1 MEDSVSM
8 ISLSIDLSI
17 FVYKND
23 MDFCFLILYSATL
36 LNVFIRCRSFLDK
49 FLGILVYKTT
59 LFSNKNTLTTPFPIC
74 VPFIY
79 FGCLIALAKMS
90 GIVVYKI
97 DI

>member
-1 MEDSVSM
+1 
-8 ISLSIDLSI
+8 
-17 FVYKND
+17 

-36 LNVFIRCRSFLDK
+36 LNVFIRLEVFWTI

-59 LFSNKNTLTTPFPIC
+59 LFSNKNTLTTSFPIC

-90 GIVVYKI
+90 GTVVYKI